1 MTEEGQK
8 DGQRV
13 GESTRPPSP
22 TARMLLARHGLSPR
36 KSLGQNF
43 LVDRRVQERI
53 VAAATLHADDV
64 VVEIGAGLGALTS
77 RMLDGARKVI
87 AIERDAKLAEIL
99 RLEHGFRPNLDIVVG
114 DALDFDL
121 VAAASAVRRP
131 LVVVGNLPYVVTSPV
146 LFATIEAAAGGQV
159 VDRAIFMVQKEFAQ
173 RMLSPPGSREYGRLS
188 VMVQQA
194 AEAEILFHVGAGAF
208 LPPPAVTSTVV
219 RLRPRQRPLSE
230 VGDAGLFAQLVREAF
245 GARRKMLRRALE
257 PAFGSARAAAA
268 LAAADIA
275 GTRRAE
281 ELSVA
286 DFARL
291 ANALVRNHA

>member
-1 MTEEGQK
+1 MSPA
-8 DGQRV
+8 
-13 GESTRPPSP
+13 STTTRSP
-22 TARMLLARHGLSPR
+22 LASARELLGRHGLSPK

-43 LVDRRVQERI
+43 LVDPRVQERI
-53 VAAATLHADDV
+53 VAAAGLSSEDV
-64 VVEIGAGLGALTS
+64 VVEIGAGLGALT
-77 RMLDGARKVI
+77 ARLVDVAGKVI
-87 AIERDAKLAEIL
+87 AIERDARLAEIL
-99 RLEHGFRPNLDIVVG
+99 RLELASRSNIDIVTG
-114 DALDFDL
+114 DALEFD
-121 VAAASAVRRP
+121 VTAAAAAARRP

-188 VMVQQA
+188 VMVQQSA
-194 AEAEILFHVGAGAF
+194 QAEILFHVGAGAF

-219 RLRPRQRPLSE
+219 HIRPRRRPLGE
-230 VGDAGLFAQLVREAF
+230 VSDAALFARLVREAF

-257 PAFGSARAAAA
+257 PGFGGARAAAA
-268 LAAADIA
+268 LAVAGIA

-291 ANALVRNHA
+291 ANALGQTHA

>member
-1 MTEEGQK
+1 MSKTAETP
-8 DGQRV
+8 R
-13 GESTRPPSP
+13 SP
-22 TARMLLARHGLSPR
+22 LATARELLSRHGLSPK

-43 LVDRRVQERI
+43 LVDPRVQERI
-53 VAAATLHADDV
+53 VASAEIGAEDV
-64 VVEIGAGLGALTS
+64 VVEIGAGLGALT
-77 RMLDGARKVI
+77 ARLAEVAKKVI
-87 AIERDAKLAEIL
+87 AIDRDAQLAAVLRSELADRQNLEIVL
-99 RLEHGFRPNLDIVVG
+99 G
-114 DALDFDL
+114 DALEFDL
-121 VAAASAVRRP
+121 GEAARKADQP

-173 RMLSPPGSREYGRLS
+173 RMLAPPGSRTYGRLS

-194 AEAEILFHVGAGAF
+194 ASAEILFHVGAGAF
-208 LPPPAVTSTVV
+208 LPAPAVTSTVL
-219 RLRPRQRPLSE
+219 RLRPRAQPLAA
-230 VGDAGLFAQLVREAF
+230 VRDAGLFARVVREAF

-257 PAFGSARAAAA
+257 PGFGGARAAAA
-268 LAAADIA
+268 LQAAGIA

-291 ANALVRNHA
+291 ANALAEEHAGVA

>member
-1 MTEEGQK
+1 MSGASQNS
-8 DGQRV
+8 RLA
-13 GESTRPPSP
+13 PP
-22 TARMLLARHGLSPR
+22 TARELLARHGLRPR

-43 LVDRRVQERI
+43 LVDPRVQERI
-53 VAAATLHADDV
+53 VAAVTLSGQDV
-64 VVEIGAGLGALTS
+64 VVEIGAGLGALT
-77 RMLDGARKVI
+77 ARLLASAGKVI
-87 AIERDAKLAEIL
+87 AIERDVQLAGVL
-99 RLEHGFRPNLDIVVG
+99 RSELGAAPNLQIVEG

-121 VAAASAVRRP
+121 AAAARAAGRP

-146 LFATIEAAAGGQV
+146 IFATLAAAAGGQV

-173 RMLSPPGSREYGRLS
+173 RMLSRPGSREYGRLS

-194 AEAEILFHVGAGAF
+194 AAAEILFHVGAGAF

-219 RLRPRQRPLSE
+219 RLRPRAQPLGE
-230 VGDAGLFAQLVREAF
+230 VSDAGIFALVVREAF
-245 GARRKMLRRALE
+245 GTRRKMLRRALE
-257 PAFGSARAAAA
+257 PAFGSGRAAAA
-268 LAAADIA
+268 LAAAGIA

-291 ANALVRNHA
+291 ANALTHA

>member
-1 MTEEGQK
+1 LA
-8 DGQRV
+8 
-13 GESTRPPSP
+13 
-22 TARMLLARHGLSPR
+22 TARELLNRHGLSPK

-43 LVDRRVQERI
+43 LVDPRVQERI
-53 VAAATLHADDV
+53 VAAAEVQATDV
-64 VVEIGAGLGALTS
+64 VVEIGAGLGALT
-77 RMLDGARKVI
+77 ARLADVAQTVI
-87 AIERDAKLAEIL
+87 AIDRDAQLVAVLRSELAD
-99 RLEHGFRPNLDIVVG
+99 RPNLEIVLG

-121 VAAASAVRRP
+121 GEAARTAGRP

-173 RMLSPPGSREYGRLS
+173 RMLAPPGSRTYGRLS

-194 AEAEILFHVGAGAF
+194 ASAEILFHVGAGAF
-208 LPPPAVTSTVV
+208 LPAPAVTSTVL
-219 RLRPRQRPLSE
+219 RLRPRTQPLAE
-230 VGDAGLFAQLVREAF
+230 VRDASLFARVVREAF

-257 PAFGSARAAAA
+257 PGFGPRAATALEAA
-268 LAAADIA
+268 GIA

-291 ANALVRNHA
+291 TNALADDHA

>member
-1 MTEEGQK
+1 MSAVLE
-8 DGQRV
+8 
-13 GESTRPPSP
+13 RPRSP
-22 TARMLLARHGLSPR
+22 LATARQLLARYGLSPK

-43 LVDRRVQERI
+43 LVDPRVQERI
-53 VAAATLHADDV
+53 VAAAELGAEDV
-64 VVEIGAGLGALTS
+64 VVEIGAGLGALTT
-77 RMLDGARKVI
+77 RLADVAKRVI
-87 AIERDAKLAEIL
+87 AIDRDAQLVDVLRTELAD
-99 RLEHGFRPNLDIVVG
+99 RPNLEIVLG

-121 VAAASAVRRP
+121 GVAGRTAGRP

-173 RMLSPPGSREYGRLS
+173 RMLAPPGSRTYGRLS

-194 AEAEILFHVGAGAF
+194 ASAEILFHVGAGAF
-208 LPPPAVTSTVV
+208 LPAPAVTSTVL
-219 RLRPRQRPLSE
+219 RLRPRAQPLAE
-230 VGDAGLFAQLVREAF
+230 VRDADLFARVVREAF

-257 PAFGSARAAAA
+257 PGFGGARAAAA
-268 LAAADIA
+268 LAAAGIA

-281 ELSVA
+281 ELAVA

-291 ANALVRNHA
+291 ANALAEEHA

>member
-1 MTEEGQK
+1 MSSLAEK
-8 DGQRV
+8 
-13 GESTRPPSP
+13 TRAPLA
-22 TARMLLARHGLSPR
+22 TARELLSRHGLSPK

-43 LVDRRVQERI
+43 LVDPRAQERI
-53 VAAATLHADDV
+53 VAAAEIQGCDV
-64 VVEIGAGLGALTS
+64 VVEIGAGLGALT
-77 RMLDGARKVI
+77 ARLADVANKVI
-87 AIERDAKLAEIL
+87 AIDRDAQLVAIL
-99 RLEHGFRPNLDIVVG
+99 RSELADRPNLEFVLG

-121 VAAASAVRRP
+121 GEAARKAGRP

-173 RMLSPPGSREYGRLS
+173 RMLAPPGSRTYGRLS

-194 AEAEILFHVGAGAF
+194 ASAEILFHVGAGAF
-208 LPPPAVTSTVV
+208 LPAPAVTSTVL
-219 RLRPRQRPLSE
+219 RLRPRAQPLAD
-230 VGDAGLFAQLVREAF
+230 VRDASLFARVVREAF

-257 PAFGSARAAAA
+257 PGFGGARAAAA
-268 LAAADIA
+268 LEAAGIA

-281 ELSVA
+281 ELAVA

-291 ANALVRNHA
+291 ANALAEEHA